1 MEWRLIKSRFQ
12 GKCAVCGGEIPA
24 GTKIYWKRRAAVH
37 VACMNGNKPVDPP
50 ARQSETPQDQPKLQE
65 GPAPNEERD
74 PSEAKERAKPVG
86 NVRYVAPG
94 EPEPDAA
101 EWEYRKTSKKGN
113 RVYVRRPVTPE
124 MVRKLTL
131 EALSQI
137 KPEVRE
143 IVVKVADRPAV
154 KMEGKVHE
162 KFTEILDLAA
172 QRMEILMVGPAG
184 CGKSHLAEQIA
195 KALGLRFGSLSC
207 SAGMTEGQITGRL
220 IPTGESGRFE
230 YQRSQFV
237 EFYEEGGVFLLDE
250 IDAADPNVLLV
261 INQALA
267 NGHLPVP
274 NRLSNPWAKRH
285 PDFVL
290 IAAANTFG
298 NGANR
303 MYVGRNQLDEST
315 LDRFRIGQVVMDYDQ
330 ELERSILSD
339 SDLLQRL
346 WTVRRNASDCQLRR
360 VISTRFV
367 AKAATMQAAGWT
379 SEKII
384 AQLVCGWTQDE
395 RSKVGVN

>member
-1 MEWRLIKSRFQ
+1 MTAESLIR
-12 GKCAVCGGEIPA
+12 P
-24 GTKIYWKRRAAVH
+24 
-37 VACMNGNKPVDPP
+37 
-50 ARQSETPQDQPKLQE
+50 L
-65 GPAPNEERD
+65 
-74 PSEAKERAKPVG
+74 G
-86 NVRYVAPG
+86 NVRYMAPG
-94 EPEPDAA
+94 EPEPDPA

-113 RVYVRRPVTPE
+113 RVYVRRPVSTE
-124 MVRKLTL
+124 MVR
-131 EALSQI
+131 EMVADALSHL
-137 KPEVRE
+137 KPETKE

-154 KMEGKVHE
+154 KMDGKVHE
-162 KFTEILDLAA
+162 KFAEILDLAA

-195 KALGLRFGSLSC
+195 KALGLRFGSISC
-207 SAGMTEGQITGRL
+207 SAGMSEGQITGRL
-220 IPTGESGRFE
+220 IPTGDGGRFE

-237 EFYEEGGVFLLDE
+237 EFYEEGGEFLLDE
-250 IDAADPNVLLV
+250 IDAADANVLLV

-274 NRLSNPWAKRH
+274 NRITNPQAKRH

-315 LDRFRIGQVVMDYDQ
+315 LDRYRIGQVVMDYDRQ
-330 ELERSILSD
+330 LEESILGD
-339 SDLLQRL
+339 TGLLQRL
-346 WTVRRNASDCQLRR
+346 WSIRRKAAECQLRR
-360 VISTRFV
+360 VVSTRFI
-367 AKAATMQAAGWT
+367 AKAATMRAAGWT

-384 AQLVCGWTQDE
+384 VQLVCGWTQDE

>member
-1 MEWRLIKSRFQ
+1 MPL
-12 GKCAVCGGEIPA
+12 
-24 GTKIYWKRRAAVH
+24 
-37 VACMNGNKPVDPP
+37 
-50 ARQSETPQDQPKLQE
+50 
-65 GPAPNEERD
+65 
-74 PSEAKERAKPVG
+74 G

-94 EPEPDAA
+94 DPEPDPA
-101 EWEYRKTSKKGN
+101 EWEFRKTSKKGN
-113 RVYVRRPVTPE
+113 RVYVRRPITRA
-124 MVRKLTL
+124 MVRALTL
-131 EALSQI
+131 EVLSRL
-137 KPEVRE
+137 KHETEE

-154 KMEGKVHE
+154 RMDGKVHE
-162 KFTEILDLAA
+162 KFADVLDLAA

-195 KALGLRFGSLSC
+195 KALRLRFGSISC
-207 SAGMTEGQITGRL
+207 SAGMSEGQVTGRL
-220 IPTGESGRFE
+220 IPTGDGGKFE

-250 IDAADPNVLLV
+250 IDAADANVLLV

-274 NRLSNPWAKRH
+274 NRTDNPQAKRH

-330 ELERSILSD
+330 ELEESLLSD
-339 SDLLQRL
+339 SRLLERL
-346 WTVRRNASDCQLRR
+346 WSIRRRASECQLRR
-360 VISTRFV
+360 VVSTRFI
-367 AKAATMQAAGWT
+367 AKAATMKAAGWT

-384 AQLVCGWTQDE
+384 GQLVCGWTQDE